1 MTGLVA
7 RSAAAAIVSA
17 SLFAAGARAQEPH
30 AGRPAA
36 DPQESSPRE
45 RPTRP
50 AEEGSKPPAEHAG
63 NPAAAPE
70 AGPPGAPDNTRTLP
84 NLAERAGWPEPVAD
98 DLTQTLA
105 LFDLLEYQRVGSVN
119 ALRWDFLGWRGGDT
133 RRLWVRSEGELNFE
147 SPLGGEADVQVLYG
161 RLISPFFDL
170 LVGGRVEQHYERDS
184 RPVRAF
190 AVVGLQGLAPG
201 RFEVEPSLFL
211 SHKGKVSGRFTASLD
226 LYETQR
232 LIVQPRL
239 ETEFSFQRDDEFG
252 VERGINDV
260 EVGLRLRYEV
270 SRKFA
275 PYFGVA
281 YRQSLGGTRAR
292 VLREGGAPNE
302 VQIVVGVRAWR

>member
-1 MTGLVA
+1 MTRFIV
-7 RSAAAAIVSA
+7 RSMAAAIVSA
-17 SLFAAGARAQEPH
+17 SLFAAEAWAQEPH
-30 AGRPAA
+30 AGRPPSDA
-36 DPQESSPRE
+36 QESPPRQQ
-45 RPTRP
+45 PRP
-50 AEEGSKPPAEHAG
+50 AEEESKPPAEHVG
-63 NPAAAPE
+63 SPAAVPE
-70 AGPPGAPDNTRTLP
+70 AGPPAPADDTRTLP
-84 NLAERAGWPEPVAD
+84 NLSARAGWPEPVAD
-98 DLTQTLA
+98 NLTQTFA
-105 LFDLLEYQRVGSVN
+105 LFDLLEYQRVGEVN
-119 ALRWDFLGWRGGDT
+119 ALRWDFLGWHGGDEH
-133 RRLWVRSEGELNFE
+133 RLWVRSEGELNFE

-184 RPVRAF
+184 RPTRAF
-190 AVVGLQGLAPG
+190 AVVALQGLAPG

-211 SHKGKVSGRFTASLD
+211 SHKGKVSGRFTAALD
-226 LYETQR
+226 LYQTQR
-232 LIVQPRL
+232 LILQPRL

-260 EVGLRLRYEV
+260 EIGLRVRYEV

-281 YRQSLGGTRAR
+281 YRQSLGATRSR